1 MNRIIKI
8 GIDVHTT
15 NFTLCAL
22 DPYLSPKH
30 QVLFNMNVGPDYKN
44 IIKAINHLKEKL
56 SPDECEI
63 ECGYEAGCLGY
74 YLQRCLDAAGI
85 CCIILAPNKML
96 SPRGKSIK
104 TDARDAHLIA
114 QCLAHGEYSAVYVP
128 TEKDESVKEFIRMRD
143 SAKLEFKRLK
153 QEIIAFCH
161 RRGFSYSDGS
171 LWTQKFIKWL
181 REIPLLPAFRKV
193 LDRYLVRYEMKSSEI
208 ASLDQ
213 EIEEMAK
220 DVDYA
225 EKVKNLGCLLGMKTH
240 TALAM
245 IVETGDFRRF
255 AKGNIYASYL
265 GLAPGEASSGTH
277 IHRTGI
283 TKAGNS
289 HLRTLLVEVVN
300 GFCRGIPGSK
310 SKALKARQAG
320 NPEEII
326 AYADKANLRLR
337 RKFRR
342 MVLVKNKKRNVAV
355 IAVAR
360 ELACFIWG
368 IMTGNIHERIA

>member
-15 NFTLCAL
+15 SFTLCAL
-22 DPYLSPKH
+22 DPSLSLNH
-30 QVLFNMNVGPDYKN
+30 QVLFNIKVAPDYRK
-44 IIKAINHLKEKL
+44 IVKAINQLKKRI

-74 YLQRCLDAAGI
+74 SLKRCLNAAGI
-85 CCIILAPNKML
+85 CCTILAPNKML

-104 TDARDAHLIA
+104 TDARDALLIA
-114 QCLAHGEYSAVYVP
+114 QCLAHGEYSAVYLP
-128 TEKDESVKEFIRMRD
+128 TEKDESVKEYIRMRD
-143 SAKLEFKRLK
+143 FHQSELKKLK
-153 QEIIAFCH
+153 QAIVAFCH
-161 RRGFSYSDGS
+161 RMGFSYTDGS
-171 LWTQKFIKWL
+171 RWTQKFIKWL
-181 REIPLLPAFRKV
+181 RTIPLLPLEREE
-193 LDRYLVRYEMKSSEI
+193 LDDYLSSLE
-208 ASLDQ
+208 SLSSRIERFDRR
-213 EIEEMAK
+213 IEELAQDK
-220 DVDYA
+220 DYA
-225 EKVKNLGCLLGMKTH
+225 EKVKNLGCLLGMKAH

-289 HLRTLLVEVVN
+289 HLRTLLVEAAN
-300 GFCRGIPGSK
+300 GFCKGAPGAK

-326 AYADKANLRLR
+326 AYADKANFRLR
-337 RKFRR
+337 RKFYR
-342 MVLVKNKKRNVAV
+342 MVITKNKKRNVAV
-355 IAVAR
+355 TAVAR